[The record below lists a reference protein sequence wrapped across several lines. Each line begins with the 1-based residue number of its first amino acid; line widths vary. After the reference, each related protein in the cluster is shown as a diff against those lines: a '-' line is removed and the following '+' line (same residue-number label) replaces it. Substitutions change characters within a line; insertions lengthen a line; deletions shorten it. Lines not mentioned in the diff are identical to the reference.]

1 MKTLRVKF
9 PWDLYRGKQNIEA
22 KKLYSY
28 TLRGVGGAREN

>member
-22 KKLYSY
+22 KKVYSY
-28 TLRGVGGAREN
+28 TLRGVGGACEN